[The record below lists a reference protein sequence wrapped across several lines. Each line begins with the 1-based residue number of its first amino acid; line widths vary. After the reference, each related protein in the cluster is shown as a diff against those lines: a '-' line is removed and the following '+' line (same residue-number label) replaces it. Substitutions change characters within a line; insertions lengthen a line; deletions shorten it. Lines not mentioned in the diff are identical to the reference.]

1 MINVQV
7 TTLQMITNF
16 IMKYPQRLFKSIVN
30 DVITEQYANIALSI
44 SIIFF
49 IVLMMY
55 FALFCCLILLIKLC
69 WVVLQGI
76 TYWFFGRD
84 KLREY
89 LSKQNEEERI
99 FLREMFA
106 KISTEIKEIS
116 INKNDKSLFMNA

>member
-1 MINVQV
+1 MINEQV

-16 IMKYPQRLFKSIVN
+16 IMKYPQRLFESIVN
-30 DVITEQYANIALSI
+30 DVITEQYANIAFSI

-49 IVLMMY
+49 IVLMY

-76 TYWFFGRD
+76 AYWFFERD
-84 KLREY
+84 ILREY

-99 FLREMFA
+99 FLMEMFA
-106 KISTEIKEIS
+106 KISAEIKEIKNDL
-116 INKNDKSLFMNA
+116 NKNDIN

>member
-1 MINVQV
+1 MINEQV

-16 IMKYPQRLFKSIVN
+16 IMKYPQRLGESIIN
-30 DVITEQYANIALSI
+30 DVITEQYANIAFSI

-49 IVLMMY
+49 IVLMY

-76 TYWFFGRD
+76 AYWFFGRD
-84 KLREY
+84 TLREY

-99 FLREMFA
+99 FLMEMFA
-106 KISTEIKEIS
+106 KISAEIKEIKNDL
-116 INKNDKSLFMNA
+116 NKNDIN